1 MVSRRVL
8 IGIAGL
14 VWILAGSFVLS
25 TGVSHFSNNTTIFV
39 CLLSILIFV
48 LFSALFQMLAYK
60 NQKRIRA
67 LESDK
72 NPVFKFFT
80 VQSYI
85 VVAFMITLGIV
96 LRLFLPSFFIAF
108 FYTGLGSALF
118 LAGIA
123 YLGYYIQYLLH
134 Q

>member
-14 VWILAGSFVLS
+14 VWMLAGSFVLS
-25 TGVSHFSNNTTIFV
+25 TGISHFSNNTTIFA

-123 YLGYYIQYLLH
+123 YLVYYIQYLLH

>member
-14 VWILAGSFVLS
+14 VWMLAGSFVLS
-25 TGVSHFSNNTTIFV
+25 TGISHFSNNTTIFV

-67 LESDK
+67 LKSDK

-123 YLGYYIQYLLH
+123 YLVYYIQYLLH

>member
-14 VWILAGSFVLS
+14 VWMLAGSFVLS
-25 TGVSHFSNNTTIFV
+25 TGISPFSNNTTIFV

-123 YLGYYIQYLLH
+123 YLVYYIQYLLH

>member
-14 VWILAGSFVLS
+14 VWMLAGSFVLS
-25 TGVSHFSNNTTIFV
+25 TGISHFSNNTTIVV

-123 YLGYYIQYLLH
+123 YLVYYIQYLLH

>member
-1 MVSRRVL
+1 M
-8 IGIAGL
+8 
-14 VWILAGSFVLS
+14 LAGSFVLS
-25 TGVSHFSNNTTIFV
+25 TGVSHFSNNTTLFV

-85 VVAFMITLGIV
+85 VVACMITLGIV
-96 LRLFLPSFFIAF
+96 LRMFLPSFFIAF

-118 LAGIA
+118 LAGVS
-123 YLGYYIQYLLH
+123 YLVYYIQYLLH

>member
-14 VWILAGSFVLS
+14 VWMLAGSFVLS
-25 TGVSHFSNNTTIFV
+25 TGISHFSNNATIFV